1 MFGYDRRKI
10 ARLMGMDYLVAG
22 LVGQAMGAVL
32 SISAAENGDRT
43 PWIVG
48 NLLLVLGT
56 GVLVAGCGIFARY
69 HRLRGW
75 WGLLGLFSFV
85 GVLVLL
91 AIPGLPRRRERGQG
105 FGVMFAEP
113 YRRDVWRMDVRV
125 RLDQS
130 LGTAVREPIML
141 QLPRGAN
148 VGTAMKTLSG
158 AIPELGEGEL
168 PTARFEINGHP
179 ADRRAE
185 LSDGDELA
193 VSATIGENAR
203 AGDNEWMKT

>member
-1 MFGYDRRKI
+1 MAERPGVFGYDRRKV
-10 ARLMGMDYLVAG
+10 ARLMGMDYLGAG

-32 SISAAENGDRT
+32 SVSAWENADRM
-43 PWIVG
+43 PGIIG

-56 GVLVAGCGIFARY
+56 GVLVGGCGIFARY

-75 WGLLGLFSFV
+75 WGLLGLLSVV
-85 GVLVLL
+85 GVLFLL
-91 AIPGLPRRRERGQG
+91 AVPLLPRRRKWRQG

-130 LGTAVREPIML
+130 LGTAVHEPIML

-148 VGTAMKTLSG
+148 VGTAMKTLAA
-158 AIPELGEGEL
+158 AIPGLGQGDL
-168 PTARFEINGHP
+168 PTARFEINGQP

-203 AGDNEWMKT
+203 GWG